1 MTRGMLR
8 AGCLALIAVLAV
20 ASCRSGP
27 RDENQPTGQTAAAPA
42 APGPAAVQT
51 TGSHLIAFDLVK
63 GPSAQLVG
71 TFTKTGAGSWTGP
84 HPATGQTVNWSAR
97 SDAASV
103 VLYTEDPQITTILL
117 YTDPMDI
124 SSSAM
129 DPAENFAVARA
140 VFQ

>member
-1 MTRGMLR
+1 MTCGTLR

-27 RDENQPTGQTAAAPA
+27 RDENQPTGQAAAPA

-51 TGSHLIAFDLVK
+51 TGSHLTTFDLVK

-71 TFTKTGAGSWTGP
+71 TFTKTGADSWTGP
-84 HPATGQTVNWSAR
+84 YPATGQTVNWSAR
-97 SDAASV
+97 SDATSV
-103 VLYTEDPQITTILL
+103 LLYTEDPQITTIVL
-117 YTDPMDI
+117 YTDTMDI